1 MSSKPKNSQLPPLEG
16 PARSAVVKKS
26 KSDILGHASGSF
38 SNFCLELGLWLV
50 DSAIES
56 APIWKLVKEIIRAQ
70 SQKLKRELDHE
81 IEKQLSVKIKAQE
94 KAITNLKTGI
104 ESLRR
109 ENDQVCTVPGRYFR
123 LIVRPVNRTS
133 TSWWALF
140 GSLFLWRWFKFLAL
154 R

>member
-38 SNFCLELGLWLV
+38 SKLYLELDLWLV
-50 DSAIES
+50 DSAIEL
-56 APIWKLVKEIIRAQ
+56 APIWKLAKEIIRAQ

-109 ENDQVCTVPGRYFR
+109 ENDQVWPVQGRP
-123 LIVRPVNRTS
+123 RPIFSFDRP
-133 TSWWALF
+133 A
-140 GSLFLWRWFKFLAL
+140 R
-154 R
+154 